1 MGTNRVLSREDGN
14 LETSIILTRSR
25 NYIDIDL
32 TFEPKA
38 NGDIYKKKDA
48 AAVKQSIKNLI
59 LTNHYEKP
67 FQPRFGGNITS
78 YFFELAY
85 DETAD
90 EIRDDIIQAIEVYEP
105 RAKII
110 DVIVNVLP
118 DQNSVAVTIEFKVIS
133 TEELVTFTTT
143 VSRLR

>member
-1 MGTNRVLSREDGN
+1 MATNRVLSREDGN

-32 TFEPKA
+32 AFEPKA

-118 DQNSVAVTIEFKVIS
+118 DQNSIAITIEFKVIS

>member
-118 DQNSVAVTIEFKVIS
+118 DQNSIAVTIEFKVIS